1 MTVKVKNRA
10 VVSSGGNRGGSA
22 SKALIQFSN
31 RVKGIVLWGEKDIRE
46 TKQNEME
53 IMKDT

>member
-31 RVKGIVLWGEKDIRE
+31 RIKGIVLWGEKDIRE